1 MEENNR
7 KGPGVFYAVVGVAT
21 LVVAI
26 IGATFAYFSAQAS
39 TGENDIKGSTLDLS
53 GTALK
58 MKAEKLDFTGAQVT
72 NKNLVP
78 ATMTNDIAGVN
89 AALAAKCENSG
100 YTGCHVYRITAGS
113 TETVTAATVTLDLQL
128 NGVTVK
134 EDWKYALFTATDAA
148 IDATTTTLTD
158 AVALT
163 TVETGKAFGTI
174 GEGVNLDL
182 NFAETGKSLGLT
194 GGTDKVVYLMVY
206 LENDATN
213 AQNNP
218 EDTGNL
224 ATGSYTGTVTLNAGA
239 DGGKVSATFTA

>member
-26 IGATFAYFSAQAS
+26 IGATFAYFSEQAS
-39 TGENDIKGSTLDLS
+39 TNPDDIKGSTLDLS
-53 GTALK
+53 GSALK
-58 MKAEKLDFTGAQVT
+58 MKAEKLEFTDAQVT

-148 IDATTTTLTD
+148 IDTTTTTLTD
-158 AVALT
+158 AKELT
-163 TVETGKAFGTI
+163 TVDTGKAFGTI
-174 GEGVNLDL
+174 GEGVSLDL
-182 NFAETGKSLGLT
+182 NFKETGKSLGLT
-194 GGTDKVVYLMVY
+194 ANTDKVVYLMVY
-206 LENDATN
+206 LANDAEN
-213 AQNNP
+213 AQNKP
-218 EDTGNL
+218 EDTSNL

-239 DGGKVSATFTA
+239 EGGRVSATFTA

>member
-39 TGENDIKGSTLDLS
+39 TGQEDIKGNTLDLS

-58 MKAEKLDFTGAQVT
+58 MTAQKLAFTDAKVT

-113 TETVTAATVTLDLQL
+113 TETVTAATVTLELKL

-148 IDATTTTLTD
+148 IKETTTTLTD

-163 TVETGKAFGTI
+163 TVETGKAFGSI

-182 NFAETGKSLGLT
+182 NYESEGKSLGLT

-206 LENDATN
+206 LENDAAN

-218 EDTGNL
+218 DDAGNN

-239 DGGKVSATFTA
+239 DGGRVSATFTA